1 MRFKKFCSLTL
12 IAALFITLL
21 SFTSSDFEA
30 KAASSGL
37 WLLTNTRYEVTD
49 DVKDGGYSYDYS
61 FNGIEASGGSNY
73 VIFTKDGGWYGD
85 YPAST
90 YGKFESTCE
99 VPPETIKP
107 GETVTLKIKLET
119 ISFEGGPMGIDEW
132 CSIKFD
138 TSGLDKGIAS
148 GGKKYFVDE
157 TGEAGLRAHLS
168 EKVYGGTRTVS
179 QVIRDNPADGDS
191 ITIYFECQAGM
202 YAWEYTFKEGAKVTS
217 VTPSKTAVKTIS
229 VSGKTLSVKA
239 KKLKKNCSG
248 YEFQISTDSKFKS
261 TDTKTSS
268 KNKVSFKKLTPGTK
282 YYIRVRAYY
291 DKNDTRTVGKWSKV
305 KTITIS

>member
-12 IAALFITLL
+12 IAALFISLL

-30 KAASSGL
+30 KAAPSGL

-61 FNGIEASGGSNY
+61 FNGIEVSGGSNY
-73 VIFTKDGGWYGD
+73 VKFTKDGGWYGD

-132 CSIKFD
+132 CSVKFD
-138 TSGLDKGIAS
+138 VSGLGQGIAS

-157 TGEAGLRAHLS
+157 TGEGGLRAHLS

-191 ITIYFECQAGM
+191 ITIYFECKAGM

-217 VTPSKTAVKTIS
+217 ITPSKTAVKTIS

-261 TDTKTSS
+261 ADTKTSS

-282 YYIRVRAYY
+282 YYIRVRAFY
-291 DKNDTRTVGKWSKV
+291 DQNDTRTVGKWSKV

>member
-1 MRFKKFCSLTL
+1 MGFKKFCSLTL
-12 IAALFITLL
+12 IAALFISLL
-21 SFTSSDFEA
+21 SFAGNDVEV

-37 WLLTNTRYEVTD
+37 WLLTNTRYEVAD

-73 VIFTKDGGWYGD
+73 VKFTKDGGWYGD

-119 ISFEGGPMGIDEW
+119 VSFEGGPMGIDEW
-132 CSIKFD
+132 CSVKFD
-138 TSGLDKGIAS
+138 TSGLNKGFAS

-157 TGEAGLRAHLS
+157 TGEGGLRAHLS

-179 QVIRDNPADGDS
+179 QVIRDNPVDGDS
-191 ITIYFECQAGM
+191 ITIYFECWAGM
-202 YAWEYTFKEGAKVTS
+202 YAWEYTFKEGAMVSTI
-217 VTPSKTAVKTIS
+217 TPSKAAVKTLS
-229 VSGKTLSVKA
+229 VSGKTLTVKA
-239 KKLKKNCSG
+239 KKITKNCSG
-248 YEFQISTDSKFKS
+248 YEFEISTDKKFKS
-261 TDTKTSS
+261 SESKTSA
-268 KNKVSFKKLTPGTK
+268 KNKVSFKKLTLGTK

-291 DKNDTRTVGKWSKV
+291 DDNGAKTYGKWSKV
-305 KTITIS
+305 KSIVIS

>member
-1 MRFKKFCSLTL
+1 MGFKKFCSLTL
-12 IAALFITLL
+12 IAALFISLL
-21 SFTSSDFEA
+21 SFAGNDVEV

-37 WLLTNTRYEVTD
+37 WLLTNTRYEVAD

-73 VIFTKDGGWYGD
+73 VKFTKDGGWYGD

-119 ISFEGGPMGIDEW
+119 VSFEGGPMGIDEW
-132 CSIKFD
+132 CSVKFD
-138 TSGLDKGIAS
+138 TSGLNKGIAS

-157 TGEAGLRAHLS
+157 TGEGGLRAHLS

-179 QVIRDNPADGDS
+179 QVIRDNPVDGDS
-191 ITIYFECQAGM
+191 ITIYFECRAGM
-202 YAWEYTFKEGAKVTS
+202 YAWEYTFKEGATTT
-217 VTPSKTAVKTIS
+217 VTPTKATI
-229 VSGKTLSVKA
+229 KTLSISGNTLTVKA

-261 TDTKTSS
+261 NTIKISS
-268 KNKVSFKKLTPGTK
+268 KNKASFKKLTPGTK
-282 YYIRVRAYY
+282 YYIRVRAFY
-291 DKNDTRTVGKWSKV
+291 DQSDTRTVGKWSKV
-305 KTITIS
+305 KSIVIS